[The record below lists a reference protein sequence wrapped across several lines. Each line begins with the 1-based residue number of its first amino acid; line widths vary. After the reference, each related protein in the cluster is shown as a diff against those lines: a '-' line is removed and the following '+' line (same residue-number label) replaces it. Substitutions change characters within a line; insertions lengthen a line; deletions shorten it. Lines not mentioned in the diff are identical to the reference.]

1 MSAGDGNGWVVLPDG
16 TRRWGRYGASGL
28 LLHTT
33 DTDGSGHVLLQH
45 RAWWSHQGDTWGMPG
60 GAIDSSE
67 SAVQAALREF
77 GEEVEGDLG
86 EIALNG
92 VHRQDHEVW
101 TYDTVLA
108 RSVERRAFVP
118 GNSESADIRWVPVD
132 EVPDLRLLPAF
143 GAIWP
148 EIREALTQRF
158 EVVVD
163 ADSVTDPSVT
173 DPPLGAT
180 DPVAHVDDAER
191 TTRLRDTLAAL
202 AVEGV
207 GAATLPA
214 GLRLVELHRWFPRI
228 VLVTG
233 DGSPG
238 PPPIR
243 GVEVVPASGS
253 AADRIAEISRERRDS
268 PDTLVVT
275 ARPEVRERLAASGA
289 SMAPPEWLHAALGPT
304 RAALR

>member
-28 LLHTT
+28 LLHAADTT
-33 DTDGSGHVLLQH
+33 GPGHVLLQH

-108 RSVERRAFVP
+108 RSVERRTFVP

-132 EVPDLRLLPAF
+132 EVADLRLLPAF
-143 GAIWP
+143 GRIWP
-148 EIREALTQRF
+148 ELREALTQRF
-158 EVVVD
+158 EVIVD
-163 ADSVTDPSVT
+163 A
-173 DPPLGAT
+173 PPADAPG
-180 DPVAHVDDAER
+180 PVACADGAAD
-191 TTRLRDTLAAL
+191 TPRLRDTLAEIAT
-202 AVEGV
+202 EGV
-207 GAATLPA
+207 DAAALPS
-214 GLRLVELHRWFPRI
+214 GLRLVALHRWFPRI
-228 VLVTG
+228 VLVTEG
-233 DGSPG
+233 AEGGAPG
-238 PPPIR
+238 PPSDR
-243 GVEVVPASGS
+243 GVEVVPAKGS
-253 AADRIAEISRERRDS
+253 AAGRIAEISRERRDS
-268 PDTLVVT
+268 PGMLVVT
-275 ARPEVRERLAASGA
+275 ARPEVREQLAASGT
-289 SMAPPEWLHAALGPT
+289 STAPPEWLHAACGPV
-304 RAALR
+304 RSVLR